1 MKKILIILTIFIV
14 MCFAIMPISVHAETY
29 NDYDYEEY
37 SSEYSETEDNWYI
50 PDGTSIV
57 ITIVIM
63 GVTAVVLVVKH
74 NKANRK
80 ISATA
85 YVAKNGYNVHDRK
98 ERYVRTYETVQR
110 GYYQQNNNK
119 N

>member
-1 MKKILIILTIFIV
+1 MKKNLIILTIFII
-14 MCFAIMPISVHAETY
+14 MCFTIMPISVHAETY

-37 SSEYSETEDNWYI
+37 SSEYSEEEDNWYI

-63 GVTAVVLVVKH
+63 GVTAVILVVKH

>member
-1 MKKILIILTIFIV
+1 MKKIFSFLIILLV
-14 MCFAIMPISVHAETY
+14 MLFVLAPISVHAETY
-29 NDYDYEEY
+29 DDYDYEEY
-37 SSEYSETEDNWYI
+37 SSEYSETSDDWYI
-50 PDGTSIV
+50 PDGTSII

-63 GVTAVVLVVKH
+63 GVTAIVLVVKH
-74 NKANRK
+74 NKANRQ

-110 GYYQQNNNK
+110 GYYRQNDK
-119 N
+119 K